1 MKNIFKYL
9 LILPLFGIISCSEDF
24 TTIPVQD
31 GPTVANYYKSEAD
44 VKAATAVLYA
54 NPWFSF
60 NDKFFWTAG
69 EELAGNLYHTWDQ
82 EGQFFYYSYNAGNA
96 HINSGWRGLYAVV
109 NQSNSVINDVPVFAK
124 GNVSDAV
131 ITRAVA
137 EARFVRAMAYYMLSE
152 FFGEVPI
159 IENPL
164 EIILSGNTKLP
175 KNTRN
180 SVYEFIRR
188 DLEFAAANLPNSDQ
202 PGRATSWT
210 AKGLLSKVYLT
221 MAQYNLVS
229 NATASA
235 DYFIK
240 AKSLSQDVIENSG
253 LRLMTNYADLF
264 KIEHN
269 NNSESMFAMQWMQGN
284 YSQGNSRQANWARS
298 SIITGNTEAW
308 GGGKCMTMDFLEA
321 VDPADKR
328 KSAIYMD
335 VNDVYPE
342 INKANGGYKY
352 FIVNRDATGKEL
364 ESASPTLTALKK
376 YVVGSAEDNAGKVS
390 TNQAT
395 AINQY
400 LLRLADVYLIYVE
413 AAIGAGSSTSDPR
426 ALQYFNAIRS
436 RAGLLDASVISS
448 ADLLKERRM
457 EFALESLYWFDI
469 KRAFYR
475 DPVAV
480 TQMLSNQKRDY
491 VFYRDQSSGAADEKT
506 KEGYIMN
513 INGTGKIT
521 FRPENINLPIPESEV
536 VDNDLLAPGAP
547 AVEYKF

>member
-131 ITRAVA
+131 VTRAVA

-221 MAQYNLVS
+221 MAQYNLVTD
-229 NATASA
+229 ATASA
-235 DYFIK
+235 DLFIK

-253 LRLMTNYADLF
+253 LRLMPNYADLF

-413 AAIGAGSSTSDPR
+413 AAIGAGSSTSDAR

>member
-180 SVYEFIRR
+180 SVYEFVRR

-221 MAQYNLVS
+221 MAQFNLVS

-253 LRLMTNYADLF
+253 LRLMPNYADLF

-400 LLRLADVYLIYVE
+400 LLRLADVYLVYVE

>member
-221 MAQYNLVS
+221 MAQYNLLT
-229 NATASA
+229 NATASS
-235 DYFIK
+235 DLFMK

-253 LRLMTNYADLF
+253 LRLMPNYADLF

-400 LLRLADVYLIYVE
+400 LLRLADVYLVYVE

-480 TQMLSNQKRDY
+480 TQMLSNQKREY

>member
-221 MAQYNLVS
+221 MAQYNLVTD
-229 NATASA
+229 ATASA
-235 DYFIK
+235 DLFIK

-253 LRLMTNYADLF
+253 LRLMPNYADLF

-413 AAIGAGSSTSDPR
+413 AAIGAGSSTSDAR

-536 VDNDLLAPGAP
+536 VNNDLLAPGAP

>member
-221 MAQYNLVS
+221 MAQYNLLT
-229 NATASA
+229 NATASS
-235 DYFIK
+235 DLFMK

-253 LRLMTNYADLF
+253 LRLMPNYADLF

-413 AAIGAGSSTSDPR
+413 AAIGAGSSTSDAR

-480 TQMLSNQKRDY
+480 TQMLSNQKREY

>member
-221 MAQYNLVS
+221 MAQFNLLT
-229 NATASA
+229 NATASS
-235 DYFIK
+235 DLFMK

-253 LRLMTNYADLF
+253 LRLMPNYADLF

-400 LLRLADVYLIYVE
+400 LLRLADVYLVYVE

>member
-221 MAQYNLVS
+221 MAQYNLLT
-229 NATASA
+229 NATASS
-235 DYFIK
+235 DLFMK

-253 LRLMTNYADLF
+253 LRLMPNYADLF

-400 LLRLADVYLIYVE
+400 LLRLADVYLVYVE

>member
-221 MAQYNLVS
+221 MAQYNLVTD
-229 NATASA
+229 ATASA
-235 DYFIK
+235 DLFIK

-253 LRLMTNYADLF
+253 LRLMPNYADLF

-400 LLRLADVYLIYVE
+400 LLRLADVYLVYVE

-536 VDNDLLAPGAP
+536 VNNDLLAPGAP

>member
-9 LILPLFGIISCSEDF
+9 LILPLFGIISCSDDF

-221 MAQYNLVS
+221 MAQYNLVTD
-229 NATASA
+229 ATASA
-235 DYFIK
+235 ALFIK

-253 LRLMTNYADLF
+253 LRLMPNYADLF

-400 LLRLADVYLIYVE
+400 LLRLADVYLVYVE

>member
-9 LILPLFGIISCSEDF
+9 MILSLFGIISCSDDF

-96 HINSGWRGLYAVV
+96 HINTGWRGLYAVV
-109 NQSNSVINDVPVFAK
+109 NQSNSVINDVPIFAK

-164 EIILSGNTKLP
+164 ETILSGNTKLP

-188 DLEFAAANLPNSDQ
+188 DLEFASANLPNSDQ

-229 NATASA
+229 DATASA

-400 LLRLADVYLIYVE
+400 LLRLADVYLVYVE
-413 AAIGAGSSTSDPR
+413 AAIGAGSSTSDPK
-426 ALQYFNAIRS
+426 ALHYFNAIRS

-448 ADLLKERRM
+448 ADLLQERRM

-475 DPVAV
+475 DPIAV

-491 VFYRDQSSGAADEKT
+491 VFYRDQSAGAADEKS

>member
-221 MAQYNLVS
+221 MAQYNLLT
-229 NATASA
+229 NATASS
-235 DYFIK
+235 DLFMK

-253 LRLMTNYADLF
+253 LRLMPNYADLF

-480 TQMLSNQKRDY
+480 TQMLSNQKREY

>member
-1 MKNIFKYL
+1 
-9 LILPLFGIISCSEDF
+9 
-24 TTIPVQD
+24 
-31 GPTVANYYKSEAD
+31 
-44 VKAATAVLYA
+44 
-54 NPWFSF
+54 
-60 NDKFFWTAG
+60 
-69 EELAGNLYHTWDQ
+69 
-82 EGQFFYYSYNAGNA
+82 
-96 HINSGWRGLYAVV
+96 
-109 NQSNSVINDVPVFAK
+109 
-124 GNVSDAV
+124 
-131 ITRAVA
+131 
-137 EARFVRAMAYYMLSE
+137 
-152 FFGEVPI
+152 
-159 IENPL
+159 
-164 EIILSGNTKLP
+164 
-175 KNTRN
+175 
-180 SVYEFIRR
+180 
-188 DLEFAAANLPNSDQ
+188 
-202 PGRATSWT
+202 
-210 AKGLLSKVYLT
+210 
-221 MAQYNLVS
+221 
-229 NATASA
+229 
-235 DYFIK
+235 
-240 AKSLSQDVIENSG
+240 
-253 LRLMTNYADLF
+253 
-264 KIEHN
+264 
-269 NNSESMFAMQWMQGN
+269 
-284 YSQGNSRQANWARS
+284 
-298 SIITGNTEAW
+298 
-308 GGGKCMTMDFLEA
+308 MTMDFLEA

-413 AAIGAGSSTSDPR
+413 AAIGAGSSTSDAR

-536 VDNDLLAPGAP
+536 VNNDLLAPGAP

>member
-221 MAQYNLVS
+221 MAQFNLLT
-229 NATASA
+229 NATASS
-235 DYFIK
+235 DLFMK

-413 AAIGAGSSTSDPR
+413 AAIGAGSSTSDAR

>member
-188 DLEFAAANLPNSDQ
+188 DLEFAEANLPNSDQ

-221 MAQYNLVS
+221 MAQYNLLT
-229 NATASA
+229 NATASS
-235 DYFIK
+235 DLFMK

-253 LRLMTNYADLF
+253 LRLMPNYADLF

-400 LLRLADVYLIYVE
+400 LLRLADVYLVYVE

-480 TQMLSNQKRDY
+480 TQMLSNQKREY

>member
-253 LRLMTNYADLF
+253 LRLMPNYADLF

>member
-1 MKNIFKYL
+1 
-9 LILPLFGIISCSEDF
+9 
-24 TTIPVQD
+24 
-31 GPTVANYYKSEAD
+31 
-44 VKAATAVLYA
+44 
-54 NPWFSF
+54 
-60 NDKFFWTAG
+60 
-69 EELAGNLYHTWDQ
+69 
-82 EGQFFYYSYNAGNA
+82 
-96 HINSGWRGLYAVV
+96 
-109 NQSNSVINDVPVFAK
+109 
-124 GNVSDAV
+124 
-131 ITRAVA
+131 
-137 EARFVRAMAYYMLSE
+137 
-152 FFGEVPI
+152 
-159 IENPL
+159 
-164 EIILSGNTKLP
+164 SGNTKLP

-221 MAQYNLVS
+221 MAQFNLVS

-253 LRLMTNYADLF
+253 LRLMPNYADLF

-413 AAIGAGSSTSDPR
+413 AAIGAGSSTSDAR

-536 VDNDLLAPGAP
+536 VNNDLLAPGAP